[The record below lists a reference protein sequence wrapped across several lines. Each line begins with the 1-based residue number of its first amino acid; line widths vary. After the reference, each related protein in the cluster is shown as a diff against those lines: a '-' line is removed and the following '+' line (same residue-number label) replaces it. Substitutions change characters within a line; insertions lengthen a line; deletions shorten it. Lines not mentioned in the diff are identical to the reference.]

1 MSEKCV
7 LRKLQKKDAPFMLEW
22 MHDSDINCNFQASFA
37 SADLS
42 DVYEFIDNSFSE
54 DNQHFAFVN
63 KEDEYMGTVSLKNIS
78 HKNKNAEYAIVSRKT
93 AQGTGLARV
102 ATEKL
107 LKYAFEELGMHK
119 IYLNVLEENKRA
131 IKFYEKTGF
140 VYEGLSKDAVNIQGE
155 FKNLL
160 WYGLISN

>member
-1 MSEKCV
+1 MSEICV
-7 LRKLQKKDAPFMLEW
+7 LRKLQRKDAPFMLEW
-22 MHDSDINCNFQASFA
+22 MHDSEINCNFQASFA
-37 SADLS
+37 NADLS
-42 DVYEFIDNSFSE
+42 DVYEFIDNSFNE
-54 DNQHFAFVN
+54 NNQHFAFVN
-63 KEDEYMGTVSLKNIS
+63 EEDEYMGTVSLKNIS
-78 HKNKNAEYAIVSRKT
+78 QKNKNAEYAIVSRKIVH
-93 AQGTGLARV
+93 GTRIAKS
-102 ATEKL
+102 ATELL

-131 IKFYEKTGF
+131 VKFYEKIGF